1 LDIYRFIG
9 SAAPVMLAKK
19 ADAAGLAF
27 RDPARMFWILG
38 GLGFI
43 AEFILL

>member
-1 LDIYRFIG
+1 
-9 SAAPVMLAKK
+9 MLAKT

-38 GLGFI
+38 GLGYGCVGFR
-43 AEFILL
+43 